1 MAEVIPGRTF
11 PFMSIMSQHLD
22 SELGRW
28 IHTEWRPDGEHPLG
42 WAVERVWDFDGM
54 ASAPRERVFPNGMV
68 ELIVQLDDPYF
79 DVLGAGTAVTPATCV
94 TGIYTRTLVVEAPR
108 RRCRVI
114 GVRLHPPGAWALL
127 GHPLS
132 ELAGLTANLEDL
144 LGRAAVELAERCHD
158 VGSGRE
164 RVRRV
169 TAWLE
174 RRLLGTTARLVDAA
188 ASWVAACIARSG
200 GKAVIRT
207 LRAEAGFTDARLS
220 SVFRQQVGVT
230 PKRYA
235 RIVRFDRAL
244 TMLNRPGASLTGV
257 ALNAGYY
264 DQPHMNAEFREMAGL
279 TPRQFLT
286 ARRYP
291 NSLSLPEPA

>member
-1 MAEVIPGRTF
+1 VTL
-11 PFMSIMSQHLD
+11 SIVSQHLD

-28 IHTEWRPDGEHPLG
+28 SHTEWRPGREHPLR

-54 ASAPRERVFPNGMV
+54 ASAPRERVFPNGMS
-68 ELIVQLDDPYF
+68 ELIVQLDDRYL
-79 DVLGAGTAVTPATCV
+79 DVLGAGTTVTPATCV
-94 TGIYTRTLVVEAPR
+94 TGIYSRALVVEAPR

-114 GVRLHPPGAWALL
+114 GVRFHPSGAWALL

-132 ELAGLTANLEDL
+132 ELAGLTADLEDL
-144 LGRAAVELAERCHD
+144 LGRAAPELAERCHD
-158 VGSGRE
+158 ADSGSE

-169 TAWLE
+169 AAWLE
-174 RRLLGTTARLVDAA
+174 RRLLCATATRSVNAA
-188 ASWVAACIARSG
+188 ASWVASCIARSG
-200 GKAVIRT
+200 GTAVIGT
-207 LRAEAGFTDARLS
+207 LRAKASLTGARLS
-220 SVFRQQVGVT
+220 SVFLQQVGVT

-244 TMLNRPGASLTGV
+244 AMLSRPGALLSRV
-257 ALNAGYY
+257 ALDAGYY

-286 ARRYP
+286 ARRFP
-291 NSLSLPEPA
+291 NSLSLPEPV

>member
-1 MAEVIPGRTF
+1 
-11 PFMSIMSQHLD
+11 MSIVSQHLD

-28 IHTEWRPDGEHPLG
+28 THTEWRPDEDHPLG

-54 ASAPRERVFPNGMV
+54 ASAPRERVFPNGTI
-68 ELIVQLDDPYF
+68 ELIVQLDDRYL
-79 DVLGAGTAVTPATCV
+79 DVVEAGTTITPAICV
-94 TGIYTRTLVVEAPR
+94 TGMYSQVLVVEAPR

-114 GVRLHPPGAWALL
+114 GVRFHPSGAWAVL
-127 GHPLS
+127 GHPLA
-132 ELAGLTANLEDL
+132 ELADLTANLEDL
-144 LGRAAVELAERCHD
+144 IGRAAVELAEQCHD
-158 VGSGRE
+158 AGSGTE

-169 TAWLE
+169 AAWLE
-174 RRLLGTTARLVDAA
+174 RRLLCATATRRVNTA

-200 GKAVIRT
+200 GNAVIGT
-207 LRAEAGFTDARLS
+207 LQGKAGLTGARLS

-244 TMLNRPGASLTGV
+244 AMLNRPGASLTRV
-257 ALNAGYY
+257 ALDAGYY

-286 ARRYP
+286 ARRFP
-291 NSLSLPEPA
+291 NSLSLPDPA

>member
-1 MAEVIPGRTF
+1 MPGRTF
-11 PFMSIMSQHLD
+11 PFMSIVSQHLD

-28 IHTEWRPDGEHPLG
+28 TYTEWRPDGEHPLG
-42 WAVERVWDFDGM
+42 GAVERVWDFDGM

-68 ELIVQLDDPYF
+68 ELIVQLDDRYL

-94 TGIYTRTLVVEAPR
+94 TGVYSRTLVVEAPR

-114 GVRLHPPGAWALL
+114 GVRFQPSAAWALL

-132 ELAGLTANLEDL
+132 ELADLTANLEDL

-158 VGSGRE
+158 MGSGRE
-164 RVRRV
+164 RVQRV

-174 RRLLGTTARLVDAA
+174 RRLLCATATRRVDAA
-188 ASWVAACIARSG
+188 ASWVAARIARSG
-200 GKAVIRT
+200 GSAVIRT
-207 LRAEAGFTDARLS
+207 LRAEAGFTGAQLS

-235 RIVRFDRAL
+235 RIVRFDRA
-244 TMLNRPGASLTGV
+244 P
-257 ALNAGYY
+257 
-264 DQPHMNAEFREMAGL
+264 PC
-279 TPRQFLT
+279 
-286 ARRYP
+286 
-291 NSLSLPEPA
+291 